1 MSSSAGFAVLADE
14 AGTVL
19 AVLRD
24 EQGILGPSPEGSL
37 LAARLAPD
45 SVGPFLDML
54 VELRGAGAAFDR
66 ELVVRGTEGPAAFHF
81 VAARLGVQAVVVAG
95 AAREGIFALFEDLA
109 RANGELVNQLR
120 SGAKERGEPRAGFQE
135 GQEGGFSQEA
145 WEEVSRLNNEL
156 VNSRRELTRANG
168 ELQRLDAL
176 KNRFLGMAAHDLRNP
191 IAAIAAY
198 ADYLLDPP
206 ALPEGEIRH
215 ALESIK
221 RRAEFMQALVEDL
234 LDTAAIESGAL
245 RLHEEAV
252 DLSAVLE
259 EAVETLKPAAAKRD
273 IRLELRAAAGLSVC
287 ADPVRLAQAVGNLLS
302 NAVKFSPR
310 GSTVSAEVI
319 AEEREAL
326 VRVRDRGQGMDEEQL
341 RALGTPFG
349 SPTAR
354 TPDGDKTSGLG
365 VLIARRIAEAH
376 GGRILYRSVPGEGTT
391 AELRIPSLA
400 VKGCTE

>member
-1 MSSSAGFAVLADE
+1 MSSSAGFAVLTDE

-37 LAARLAPD
+37 LAARLVPD

-54 VELRGAGAAFDR
+54 LELRGAGAAFDR
-66 ELVVRGTEGPAAFHF
+66 ELVVRGAEGPAAFHF

-109 RANGELVNQLR
+109 
-120 SGAKERGEPRAGFQE
+120 
-135 GQEGGFSQEA
+135 
-145 WEEVSRLNNEL
+145 
-156 VNSRRELTRANG
+156 RANG

-259 EAVETLKPAAAKRD
+259 EAAETLKPAAAKRD